1 MDVLIIEDDD
11 YKVEL
16 LEDYLREVYLDIVI
30 RKAYSVK
37 GAKKVIN
44 NFTGDAV
51 LLDMTLPTYDISKE
65 SSGGRP
71 QGFGGIE
78 VLRFMEMIENETPVI
93 IVTQFQSFEIKDN
106 NKETTRDISY
116 LKELLEEEDF
126 SNFKG
131 IVQFS
136 SSTEKWKSE
145 LKTFLETFDE
155 NSNC

>member
-1 MDVLIIEDDD
+1 MDILIIEDDD

-16 LEDYLREVYLDIVI
+16 LEDFLSEEYSTINI
-30 RKAYSVK
+30 SNAFSVK
-37 GAKKVIN
+37 GAKKAIEAFN
-44 NFTGDAV
+44 GQFV

-78 VLRFMEMIENETPVI
+78 VLRFMEMIENDTPVI
-93 IVTQFQSFEIKDN
+93 IVTQFQSFEIKDK

-126 SNFKG
+126 LNFKG

-136 SSTEKWKSE
+136 SSNEKWKVE
-145 LKTFLETFDE
+145 LKGYLDNIE
-155 NSNC
+155 

>member
-1 MDVLIIEDDD
+1 MRILIIEDDD
-11 YKVEL
+11 YKVEH
-16 LEDYLREVYLDIVI
+16 LEEYLREIYVDIQI
-30 RKAYSVK
+30 DKAFSVK
-37 GAKKVIN
+37 GAKKLIS
-44 NFTGDAV
+44 NFVGDAV

-78 VLRFMEMIENETPVI
+78 VLRFMEMIESETPVI

-106 NKETTRDISY
+106 NKEVTRDISY

-126 SNFKG
+126 VNFKG

-136 SSTEKWKSE
+136 SSTEKWKDD
-145 LKTFLETFDE
+145 LKEFLDNIE
-155 NSNC
+155 

>member
-1 MDVLIIEDDD
+1 MKILIIEDDD
-11 YKVEL
+11 YKVEH
-16 LEDYLREVYLDIVI
+16 LEEYLRELYLNIQID
-30 RKAYSVK
+30 KAFSVK
-37 GAKKVIN
+37 GAKKLIS
-44 NFTGDAV
+44 NFSGDAV

-78 VLRFMEMIENETPVI
+78 VLRFMEMIESETPVI

-106 NKETTRDISY
+106 NKEVTRDISY

-126 SNFKG
+126 VNFKG

-136 SSTEKWKSE
+136 SSTEKWKDD
-145 LKTFLETFDE
+145 LKEFLDKIE
-155 NSNC
+155 